1 MPGQRLPV
9 LQAVAACS
17 DDGSVLQLWQ
27 PAALSFLASRRG
39 RGSPAFVSLGWGVP
53 NSKGASQCCKLWQ
66 PAALSHGGSLPPAAA
81 AAAIAIVIIPPA
93 AVLGLGP
100 LAPMLIT
107 ILRIYTPTDLA
118 DAPRHATQSPR
129 TRRAG

>member
-1 MPGQRLPV
+1 M

-17 DDGSVLQLWQ
+17 PQ
-27 PAALSFLASRRG
+27 PRRI
-39 RGSPAFVSLGWGVP
+39 
-53 NSKGASQCCKLWQ
+53 K
-66 PAALSHGGSLPPAAA
+66 SLPPAAA

-107 ILRIYTPTDLA
+107 ILRIIRPLTLLARLTRRVTQLSHLGLELA
-118 DAPRHATQSPR
+118 DALLDICFIYRM
-129 TRRAG
+129 

>member
-1 MPGQRLPV
+1 M

-17 DDGSVLQLWQ
+17 PQ
-27 PAALSFLASRRG
+27 PRRI
-39 RGSPAFVSLGWGVP
+39 
-53 NSKGASQCCKLWQ
+53 K
-66 PAALSHGGSLPPAAA
+66 SLPPAAA

-107 ILRIYTPTDLA
+107 ILRIIRPLTLLTRRVTQLSHLGLELA
-118 DAPRHATQSPR
+118 DALLDICFIYRM
-129 TRRAG
+129 

>member
-1 MPGQRLPV
+1 MGSPQFKGSQSV

-17 DDGSVLQLWQ
+17 PQ
-27 PAALSFLASRRG
+27 PRRI
-39 RGSPAFVSLGWGVP
+39 
-53 NSKGASQCCKLWQ
+53 K
-66 PAALSHGGSLPPAAA
+66 SLPPAAA

-107 ILRIYTPTDLA
+107 ILRIIRPLTLLTRLTRRVTQLSHLGLELA
-118 DAPRHATQSPR
+118 DALLDICFIYRM
-129 TRRAG
+129 

>member
-1 MPGQRLPV
+1 M

-17 DDGSVLQLWQ
+17 PQ
-27 PAALSFLASRRG
+27 PRRI
-39 RGSPAFVSLGWGVP
+39 
-53 NSKGASQCCKLWQ
+53 K
-66 PAALSHGGSLPPAAA
+66 SLPPAAA

-107 ILRIYTPTDLA
+107 ILRIGPLTLLARLTRRVTQLSHLGLELA
-118 DAPRHATQSPR
+118 DALLDICFIYRM
-129 TRRAG
+129 

>member
-1 MPGQRLPV
+1 V

-17 DDGSVLQLWQ
+17 PQ
-27 PAALSFLASRRG
+27 PRRI
-39 RGSPAFVSLGWGVP
+39 
-53 NSKGASQCCKLWQ
+53 K
-66 PAALSHGGSLPPAAA
+66 SLPPAAA
-81 AAAIAIVIIPPA
+81 AAIAIAIVIIPPA

-118 DAPRHATQSPR
+118 DAPRLALTPPRRTASYPALEKNVRWKRAATCLE
-129 TRRAG
+129 